1 MVTLVREWNDEGLI
15 GVGSVKREGGL
26 DLETVRIDN
35 CS

>member
-26 DLETVRIDN
+26 DLEIVNVDN
-35 CS
+35 SS